1 MISGPALRPQGEPL
15 PRICLALWLAFA
27 ACAAAAQVYPSKP
40 VRILVPFG
48 PGGVADITARLVAQ
62 QMSGP
67 LGQPVIVENRP
78 SAGGV
83 VAAGAVAQAAPDGHT
98 LLFITN
104 GNAVSATLFKALPYD
119 TVKDFAPISTIG
131 FFDLVFL
138 ARPGAPVDSIASLLA
153 RARAQPGKLLVAT
166 INPGSTQN
174 LAAEL
179 LRMTAAIDVDIVPFK
194 GTPEVIGALRAGIV
208 DAGVEILAPVLP
220 QIRGGVLRP
229 LAIAANR
236 RSSILPEVPTVAEAG
251 VPGYE
256 ASSWNGLAAPA
267 RAPAAV
273 IERLNREVRTALAVS
288 EIRRRLHELG
298 IEARAGTPGA
308 LREQLETDIEKW
320 KRVIEHAGIPRQG

>member
-1 MISGPALRPQGEPL
+1 MFRCGIALVL
-15 PRICLALWLAFA
+15 VL
-27 ACAAAAQVYPSKP
+27 AAAIAVAQGFPSKP

-62 QMSGP
+62 QMSAP

-83 VAAGAVAQAAPDGHT
+83 VAASAVAKAQPDGHT

-104 GNAVSATLFKALPYD
+104 GSAVSASLFKSLPYD
-119 TVKDFAPISTIG
+119 TARDFAPISTIG

-138 ARPGAPVDSIASLLA
+138 ARPGAPVDSIGSLLA
-153 RARAQPGKLLVAT
+153 RAKAHPGKLLVAT
-166 INPGSTQN
+166 INPGSTQH

-179 LRMTAAIDVDIVPFK
+179 LKMTAAIDVDIVPFRN
-194 GTPEVIGALRAGIV
+194 TPEVIGALRAGIV

-229 LAIAANR
+229 LAIGASR
-236 RSSILPEVPTVAEAG
+236 RSAILPGVPTVGEAG

-256 ASSWNGLAAPA
+256 AASWNGLAAPA
-267 RAPAAV
+267 GTPAAI
-273 IERLNREVRTALAVS
+273 IERLNREVNAALAAPEV
-288 EIRRRLHELG
+288 RRRLHGLG
-298 IEARAGTPGA
+298 IEARAGTPKA
-308 LREQLETDIEKW
+308 LRDQLEADIEKW
-320 KRVIEHAGIPRQG
+320 KRVIERANIPRQG

>member
-1 MISGPALRPQGEPL
+1 MFRCGIALVL
-15 PRICLALWLAFA
+15 VWA
-27 ACAAAAQVYPSKP
+27 AAIAAAQGFPSKP

-48 PGGVADITARLVAQ
+48 PGGVADITARVVAL
-62 QMSGP
+62 QMSAP

-83 VAAGAVAQAAPDGHT
+83 VASGAVAQAEPDGHT

-104 GNAVSATLFKALPYD
+104 GNAVSATLFKSLPYD
-119 TVKDFAPISTIG
+119 TAKDFAPISTIG

-138 ARPGAPVDSIASLLA
+138 ARPGAPVDSIGSLLA
-153 RARAQPGKLLVAT
+153 RAKAQPGKLLVAT
-166 INPGSTQN
+166 INPGSTQH

-179 LRMTAAIDVDIVPFK
+179 LKMTAAIDVDIVPFRN
-194 GTPEVIGALRAGIV
+194 TPEVIGALRAGIV

-229 LAIAANR
+229 LAIGASR
-236 RSSILPEVPTVAEAG
+236 RSAILPGVPTVAEAG

-267 RAPAAV
+267 RTPSAI
-273 IERLNREVRTALAVS
+273 IERLNREVNAALAAPEV
-288 EIRRRLHELG
+288 RRRLLGLG
-298 IEARAGTPGA
+298 IEARAGTPKA
-308 LREQLETDIEKW
+308 LRDQLEADIEKW
-320 KRVIEHAGIPRQG
+320 KRVIERANIPRQG

>member
-1 MISGPALRPQGEPL
+1 MIRWSIAVLL
-15 PRICLALWLAFA
+15 TLAAPV
-27 ACAAAAQVYPSKP
+27 AAAQGYPSKA
-40 VRILVPFG
+40 VRIVVPFG

-83 VAAGAVAQAAPDGHT
+83 IASSAVAQAAPDGHT

-104 GNAVSATLFKALPYD
+104 GNAVSATLFKSLPYD
-119 TVKDFAPISTIG
+119 TLRDFAPISTIG

-153 RARAQPGKLLVAT
+153 RAREHPGKLLVAT

-179 LRMTAAIDVDIVPFK
+179 LKMTAGIDFDIVPFK
-194 GTPEVIGALRAGIV
+194 NTPEVIGALRAGIV

-229 LAIAANR
+229 LAIAASR
-236 RSSILPEVPTVAEAG
+236 RSAILPDVPTVAESG

-267 RAPAAV
+267 RTPAAV
-273 IERLNREVRTALAVS
+273 IERLNREVNAAVAAPEVRKRLR
-288 EIRRRLHELG
+288 EIG
-298 IEARAGTPGA
+298 IEGRAGTPSA
-308 LREQLETDIEKW
+308 LRDRLEADTGKW
-320 KRVIEHAGIPRQG
+320 RRVIEHAGIPRQG